1 MFTLHRRP
9 LRGPSRLEKTLP
21 ARVLGVGGLTVAL
34 MLPLL
39 PASATT
45 ASHTIT
51 SSPAGS
57 VQQARKVTSVLLP
70 TGQRVW
76 VTGTGTSANVAIQ
89 RAAGDGGQPILTQR
103 RAGGTYVVPASAVP
117 YLGHGLDR
125 ELFNVTQPATGG
137 EAGRVTLRLTY
148 PKARPEVAGLTV
160 TSTSKGS
167 ARGYVTAT
175 SAATFGRF
183 VRARFQ
189 ADQGRSGPPALFT
202 GGATLSPVTPA
213 APATAK
219 SGTVKKTTAKV
230 AVTVTAIGPD
240 GRPSST
246 VQAALS
252 NANDLSED
260 LPGLDFTKGV
270 AKVQVAPGDYLIE
283 AADLTVAKGDANQ
296 VIKVRYLVLA
306 DLKVSG
312 KSVSATLDFR
322 KATIQPRA
330 ITPKPA
336 QQLDYGF
343 SWLRYDT
350 AGDIPMGTDWQT
362 DQVGEL
368 LLAPIATAKVG
379 IQDVGQDWQLAAFG
393 NPRTAPYTY
402 DLDYLSGE
410 LSAPAAYPFT
420 TADLAT
426 VKASYYGD
434 GSART
439 GSFLRY
445 PGALVYGQPGSGTFQ
460 PVAAGIRRTEYVG
473 NRGPRSEGLP
483 QWYETYQASNNGE
496 DPTAMSNLLDPVVY
510 RAGRTTTADWGRG
523 PLVAGIPHQS
533 GETGGMCFA
542 CRGKNYLN
550 LFLAPFLDSSD
561 HLGNVTTPFDDI
573 PNGRFQ
579 LYLGAKKLDDVDG
592 LAQLGEGDENNLA
605 GNVVKVGSQKGT
617 FKAILD
623 VDRRVQD
630 PRLATQ
636 TRTVLKFSSAPN
648 AGPRPP
654 LDWYCLASAYNCRVL
669 PVLTARV
676 HLATGLHGSVPAGK
690 STVTVSAG
698 RVQHAASSAL
708 KSVKLQ
714 VRFAGHDWT
723 TVKLTA
729 TGTGRYTGTL
739 DSAGFAGQSADLF
752 LQATDKGGSSFEQ
765 TTLRA
770 YSVAGH

>member
-1 MFTLHRRP
+1 MFTVHRRP
-9 LRGPSRLEKTLP
+9 PRGPSRLGNGLP
-21 ARVLGVGGLTVAL
+21 ARALGVGGLTLAL

-45 ASHTIT
+45 APHALT
-51 SSPAGS
+51 SSPAGTA
-57 VQQARKVTSVLLP
+57 QRPAKTTTVLLA

-103 RAGGTYVVPASAVP
+103 RAGETYVVPASAVP

-125 ELFNVTQPATGG
+125 ELFNVTRPATGG
-137 EAGRVTLRLTY
+137 KAGRVMLKVTY
-148 PKARPEVAGLTV
+148 SKTRPAVTGLTV

-167 ARGYVTAT
+167 ARGYVTPT
-175 SAATFGRF
+175 SAAALGRF
-183 VRARFQ
+183 VRTRFQ
-189 ADQGRSGPPALFT
+189 ADQGRSGNLSLFT

-213 APATAK
+213 KVSVAK
-219 SGTVKKTTAKV
+219 SGTAKKAAAKV
-230 AVTVTAIGPD
+230 ALTVTAIGVD
-240 GRPSST
+240 GQPLTT
-246 VQAALS
+246 VQASLV
-252 NANDLSED
+252 NAREFAATVPDLT
-260 LPGLDFTKGV
+260 FTKGV
-270 AKVQVAPGDYLIE
+270 AKVKVAPGDYLIE
-283 AADLTVAKGDANQ
+283 AGDLTDTVDR
-296 VIKVRYLVLA
+296 IIRVRYLVLP

-312 KSVSATLDFR
+312 KSVKATLDFR
-322 KATIQPRA
+322 KATLQPQA
-330 ITPKPA
+330 VTPKPA

-350 AGDIPMGTDWQT
+350 TGDIPIGTDWQT
-362 DQVGEL
+362 DQIGEL
-368 LLAPIATAKVG
+368 LLAPIAKAKVG
-379 IQDVGQDWQLAAFG
+379 TQHVGHDWQLAAPG
-393 NPRTAPYTY
+393 KPSTAPYTY
-402 DLDYLSGE
+402 DLAYLSDR
-410 LSAPAAYPFT
+410 LSASAAYSFT

-445 PGALVYGQPGSGTFQ
+445 PGSLVHGDTGSGTFQ
-460 PVAAGIRRTEYVG
+460 PVASGLRRTDYVG
-473 NRGPRSEGLP
+473 YRGPRTEGLP
-483 QWYETYQASNNGE
+483 QWYETYLASDGVE
-496 DPTAMSNLLDPVVY
+496 DSTAMSNLLDLTVY
-510 RAGRTTTADWGRG
+510 RAGRTTTANWGRG
-523 PLVAGIPHQS
+523 PLVAGIPHLS
-533 GETGGMCFA
+533 GENGGMCFA

-550 LFLAPFLDSSD
+550 VFLAPFLDSSD
-561 HLGNVTTPFDDI
+561 HLGNVTTPFDPI

-579 LYLGAKKLDDVDG
+579 LYLGSKKLDDVDG
-592 LAQLGEGDENNLA
+592 LAQLGDGDEANLA
-605 GNVVKVGSQKGT
+605 GDVVKVGSQQGI

-623 VDRRVQD
+623 VDRRVQN

-636 TRTVLKFSSAPN
+636 TRTVLKFSSARD

-654 LDWYCLASAYNCRVL
+654 LDWYCLSSVNNCRVL
-669 PVLTARV
+669 PVLTARL
-676 HLATGLHGSVPAGK
+676 HLATDLNGSVPAGK

-698 RVQHAASSAL
+698 RIQHAASSAL

-714 VRFAGHDWT
+714 VRFPGKDWT

-739 DSAGFAGQSADLF
+739 DSTGFDGQSADLL

-770 YSVAGH
+770 YSVAGR